1 LGVGEAEI
9 GGGFGGGA
17 AGIFRRGRGELEEA
31 AAAELEVGGGVRGGG
46 VVLESEGLGA
56 GADAEVGVRRRSLH
70 DHGGDVAGD
79 FGLLHVLA
87 HVRVLQESKRK
98 KLEKER
104 ERKEGF
110 LEGVRI

>member
-1 LGVGEAEI
+1 M
-9 GGGFGGGA
+9 
-17 AGIFRRGRGELEEA
+17 
-31 AAAELEVGGGVRGGG
+31 
-46 VVLESEGLGA
+46 
-56 GADAEVGVRRRSLH
+56 RRRSLH